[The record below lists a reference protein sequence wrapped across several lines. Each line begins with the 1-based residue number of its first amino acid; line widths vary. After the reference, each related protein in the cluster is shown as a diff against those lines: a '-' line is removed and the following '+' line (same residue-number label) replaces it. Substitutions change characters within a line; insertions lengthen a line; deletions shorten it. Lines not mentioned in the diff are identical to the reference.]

1 MKTGL
6 IYKLTSKTSRK
17 CYIGQCKTSNLSE
30 RMESHKYETS
40 KTDIHFG
47 RALRKYGW
55 EDFNLTILEEN
66 INYDDIDERE
76 IYWIK
81 YYDSFNNGYN
91 STIGGKGGNTYAKKT
106 EEEMKIIGQKISKA
120 ISGSK
125 NGNKGQYVGKL
136 NSMYGKHHTEETK
149 RTISKKLKGRKLTE
163 EDKLKKSLAQKGVPK
178 KYTNPNK
185 RLYLI
190 DNKGSYEKLIA
201 REIKELLNLENFIEL
216 KNIIDNNIEVNGYK
230 VVESVETIES
240 RL

>member
-1 MKTGL
+1 MK
-6 IYKLTSKTSRK
+6 K
-17 CYIGQCKTSNLSE
+17 
-30 RMESHKYETS
+30 
-40 KTDIHFG
+40 
-47 RALRKYGW
+47 
-55 EDFNLTILEEN
+55 N